1 MADEISTAA
10 ALYPIRE
17 YARPWKLFS
26 FAVGLSLL
34 IVGAFYVSAPDWD
47 LPISVI
53 MASLTYLT
61 APWALRVF
69 LTRRWRLWPLAL
81 LATWFS
87 VDGCYWIYWSYN
99 DPLALAEMRS
109 ANFPA
114 SLSLYLIC
122 GLLWLY
128 RGSLRELVTE
138 VGVAWSARR

>member
-34 IVGAFYVSAPDWD
+34 IAGAFYVSAPDWD
-47 LPISVI
+47 VPISVI

-109 ANFPA
+109 A
-114 SLSLYLIC
+114 
-122 GLLWLY
+122 
-128 RGSLRELVTE
+128 
-138 VGVAWSARR
+138 